1 MRLGI
6 DTTWMGDNP
15 AGVGTFAGEVIKE
28 LEGREDLELVLFSA
42 KDTSW
47 RKHLDIYQEIK
58 EKKIDVLWQLGDW
71 LPLLVPSG
79 VKTIQTVHDLMSYDH
94 PEWFPQGGLSRTW
107 SQRIRVPRAIKSAD
121 VVHAISSFTSR
132 QVSKIFNIE
141 SNVVMAYQ
149 GVGVPDDIDQDRTPG
164 NLKGTSYLVMVGTI
178 EPRKNIEAAIEA
190 FKIVT
195 EKYPDDKLVI
205 MGKKGWGTE
214 RAMETIENA
223 GDSVQYLGYV
233 DDPTKFAILKGARGL
248 VMTSFAEGFG
258 RPLVEAMRLGVPVV
272 ASATSGMK
280 EVAEDAGIMVFVDDI
295 KKVAHG
301 MERLLHH
308 DELRGKL
315 VTLGYERVKRF
326 DTKRMVDS
334 VLEKLLERDD
344 KHGLSD

>member
-58 EKKIDVLWQLGDW
+58 ENKIDVLWQLGDW
-71 LPLLVPSG
+71 LPLLMPSG

-107 SQRIRVPRAIKSAD
+107 SQRVRVPRAIKSAD
-121 VVHAISSFTSR
+121 VVHTISNYTSN
-132 QVSKIFNIE
+132 QLAKIFNIE
-141 SNVVMAYQ
+141 NNVVMAYQ
-149 GVGVPDDIDQDRTPG
+149 GVDVPDDIDQDRVPG
-164 NLKGTSYLVMVGTI
+164 NLKGASYLVMIGTV

-190 FKIVT
+190 FKIVK
-195 EKYPDDKLVI
+195 EKYPNDKLVI
-205 MGKKGWGTE
+205 LGKKGWGTE
-214 RAMETIENA
+214 RTMGAIEGA

-233 DDPTKFAILKGARGL
+233 DDATKFAILKGARGF
-248 VMTSFAEGFG
+248 VMASFAEGFG
-258 RPLVEAMRLGVPVV
+258 RPLVEAMRLGVPVM

-280 EVAEDAGIMVFVDDI
+280 EIAEDAGIMVFVDDT
-295 KKVAHG
+295 KKIAHG

-315 VTLGYERVKRF
+315 VDLGYERAKRF
-326 DTKRMVDS
+326 DAKRMVDS
-334 VLEKLLERDD
+334 ILEKLLQGDD
-344 KHGLSD
+344 KHSLSD

>member
-1 MRLGI
+1 
-6 DTTWMGDNP
+6 
-15 AGVGTFAGEVIKE
+15 
-28 LEGREDLELVLFSA
+28 
-42 KDTSW
+42 
-47 RKHLDIYQEIK
+47 
-58 EKKIDVLWQLGDW
+58 
-71 LPLLVPSG
+71 
-79 VKTIQTVHDLMSYDH
+79 
-94 PEWFPQGGLSRTW
+94 
-107 SQRIRVPRAIKSAD
+107 
-121 VVHAISSFTSR
+121 
-132 QVSKIFNIE
+132 
-141 SNVVMAYQ
+141 
-149 GVGVPDDIDQDRTPG
+149 
-164 NLKGTSYLVMVGTI
+164 
-178 EPRKNIEAAIEA
+178 
-190 FKIVT
+190 
-195 EKYPDDKLVI
+195 